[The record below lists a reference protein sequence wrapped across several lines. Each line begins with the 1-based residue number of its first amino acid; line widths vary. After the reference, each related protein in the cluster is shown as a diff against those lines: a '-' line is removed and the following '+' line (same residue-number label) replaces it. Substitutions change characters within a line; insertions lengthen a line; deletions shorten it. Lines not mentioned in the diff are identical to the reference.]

1 MVRAWVFGDNIS
13 TDDIIAGRYLVQR
26 DPKELAKHVM
36 EAVDPEF
43 AAKVRKGDVIVA
55 GKNFGC
61 GSSREHAPIALR
73 GAGIAAVVAESFARI
88 FFRNAINQGLPVL
101 VSREARRGFKTGDGI
116 KVNISKGEVLNT
128 RTGKKFKAEPL
139 PDFLMEILRAG
150 GLLPYLKRMGRKSGN
165 MGKKSAV

>member
-1 MVRAWVFGDNIS
+1 MAKAWVFGNNIS

-26 DPKELAKHVM
+26 DPKQLAKHVM
-36 EAVDPEF
+36 ESVDPSF
-43 AAKVRKGDVIVA
+43 AAKVRTGDVIVA

-61 GSSREHAPIALR
+61 GSSREHAPMALK

-101 VSREARRGFKTGDGI
+101 ISKQARRGFKTGDGI
-116 KVNISKGEVLNT
+116 QVDINKGELLNT
-128 RTGKKFKAEPL
+128 STGKRFDAEPL

-150 GLLPYLKRMGRKSGN
+150 GLLPYLKRMGRKSGFLRE
-165 MGKKSAV
+165 KSAV

>member
-1 MVRAWVFGDNIS
+1 MAKAWVFGNNIS

-26 DPKELAKHVM
+26 DPKQLAKHVM
-36 EAVDPEF
+36 EAVDPSF
-43 AAKVRKGDVIVA
+43 AAKVRAGDVIVA

-61 GSSREHAPIALR
+61 GSSREHAPMALK

-101 VSREARRGFKTGDGI
+101 ISKEARRGFRTGDGI
-116 KVNISKGEVLNT
+116 RVDISRGEVLNT
-128 RTGKKFKAEPL
+128 STGKKFDAEPL

-150 GLLPYLKRMGRKSGN
+150 GLLPYLKRMGRKSGFLRE
-165 MGKKSAV
+165 KTAV

>member
-1 MVRAWVFGDNIS
+1 MAKAWVFGNDIS

-36 EAVDPEF
+36 EAVDPSF
-43 AAKVRKGDVIVA
+43 AAKVRAGDIIVA

-61 GSSREHAPIALR
+61 GSSREHAPMALK

-101 VSREARRGFKTGDGI
+101 ISREARRGFKTGDGI
-116 KVNISKGEVLNT
+116 KVDMSRGVVVNT
-128 RTGKKFKAEPL
+128 STGRRFDAEPL

-150 GLLPYLKRMGRKSGN
+150 GLLVYLKRVK
-165 MGKKSAV
+165 GKRG